1 MRAVSEALRVAI
13 EENPTYKML
22 IKAFI
27 EPSRIFFTGITVNNP
42 ISGADPAGINDDAI
56 PQCVGVS
63 TVSNELVTFYN
74 IGGVIAYSIQGSS
87 TLTTTSQAITGN
99 PSINQDRIFY
109 GNSTTSYFRNID
121 WDLIAARDTSP
132 WGAAT
137 PIATTEYNETILAV
151 HAVSYTRI
159 IALTDGDGGFSPYV
173 MDATSGKY
181 FTSQRFMFPSGVDL
195 LDGVAQTMA
204 SMGIFSGGLE
214 LNGKVFLYV
223 SNRHSGSVEGIY
235 LSELTQN
242 WSDIFTAVPT
252 NLQDSFCEFR
262 VSNCYT
268 HNG

>member
-121 WDLIAARDTSP
+121 WDLIAARAI
-132 WGAAT
+132 W
-137 PIATTEYNETILAV
+137 
-151 HAVSYTRI
+151 VSRLIY
-159 IALTDGDGGFSPYV
+159 
-173 MDATSGKY
+173 
-181 FTSQRFMFPSGVDL
+181 
-195 LDGVAQTMA
+195 AQ
-204 SMGIFSGGLE
+204 
-214 LNGKVFLYV
+214 
-223 SNRHSGSVEGIY
+223 
-235 LSELTQN
+235 
-242 WSDIFTAVPT
+242 
-252 NLQDSFCEFR
+252 
-262 VSNCYT
+262 
-268 HNG
+268 